1 MFFDT
6 HAHLDDERFDSDRQ
20 ALIEGLPERG
30 ISYVVNVGAD
40 MDSSRRSVELAEQY
54 PFIYAAVGVHPHT
67 AEEIEDSDLDVLL
80 EMAQHP
86 KVVAIGEIGL
96 DYYYDNSPR
105 DIQRKRFID
114 QLELSIKA
122 ALPVVIHSRDAYKDT
137 MDILTEYKSR
147 LKGCV
152 LHCYSGSWEMAETY
166 LKMGFFIS
174 LGGPVTF
181 KNAARPVQVAQNI
194 DLSRLLLETD
204 CPYLAPHPFRGQRND
219 PGLISLTA
227 EKIARL
233 RGMET
238 EKLAEITLKNACKFF
253 KV

>member
-1 MFFDT
+1 M
-6 HAHLDDERFDSDRQ
+6 
-20 ALIEGLPERG
+20 
-30 ISYVVNVGAD
+30 
-40 MDSSRRSVELAEQY
+40 
-54 PFIYAAVGVHPHT
+54 
-67 AEEIEDSDLDVLL
+67 EEIEDSDLDVLL

-181 KNAARPVQVAQNI
+181 KNAANR
-194 DLSRLLLETD
+194 R
-204 CPYLAPHPFRGQRND
+204 
-219 PGLISLTA
+219 
-227 EKIARL
+227 
-233 RGMET
+233 
-238 EKLAEITLKNACKFF
+238 
-253 KV
+253 